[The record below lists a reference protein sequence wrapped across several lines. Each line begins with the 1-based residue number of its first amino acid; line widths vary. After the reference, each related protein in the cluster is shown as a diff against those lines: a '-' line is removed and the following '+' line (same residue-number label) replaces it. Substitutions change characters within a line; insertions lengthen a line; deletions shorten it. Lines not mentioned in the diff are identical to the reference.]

1 VKNNTVS
8 DPDILRFPHPVF
20 ASRLL
25 KKDVKQI
32 TLMGKKYVLYR
43 DNENRPVA
51 LPDVC
56 PHRGSLLSKGKRNG
70 SGELVCAYHAWR
82 INSTGQVTCPSVP
95 KRSCKIALLKTWEK
109 YGFIWIANADVPEE
123 DFPEF
128 ALPGYEMAG
137 GFSTLFKAPL
147 PVVLDNFSEIE
158 HAFQVHTFIGPQ
170 KKTLNTVNFSVDIQP
185 DKTFGYLSCT
195 YRHLPF
201 FMRCFF
207 GIRKNDLYH
216 NDWEFKFRP
225 LHGSYQ
231 NYWTSAANNERRPVS
246 FIVTSFLVPVTEKEV
261 NVQVFVQIKIENR
274 FLRLIAP
281 VLKWSTML
289 ITRFEIRADS
299 DIARFAPESSS
310 DGNLWRLTYLDKQ
323 IMANRK
329 RMDTIYFF
337 RDEGSD
343 ASYIP
348 VTNDKKVNMGT

>member
-1 VKNNTVS
+1 V
-8 DPDILRFPHPVF
+8 
-20 ASRLL
+20 
-25 KKDVKQI
+25 
-32 TLMGKKYVLYR
+32 
-43 DNENRPVA
+43 
-51 LPDVC
+51 
-56 PHRGSLLSKGKRNG
+56 
-70 SGELVCAYHAWR
+70 
-82 INSTGQVTCPSVP
+82 
-95 KRSCKIALLKTWEK
+95 LLKTWDK
-109 YGFIWIANADVPEE
+109 YGFIWIANANVPEE

-128 ALPGYEMAG
+128 TLPGYEMAG
-137 GFSTLFKAPL
+137 SFSTLFKAPL

-170 KKTLNTVNFSVDIQP
+170 KKTLNSVDFSVDIQP

-201 FMRCFF
+201 FMRAFF

-231 NYWTSAANNERRPVS
+231 NYWTDPANNKKRPVS
-246 FIVTSFLVPVTEKEV
+246 FIVTSFLVPVTENEV
-261 NVQVFVQIKIENR
+261 NVQVFVQVKIENR

-281 VLKWSTML
+281 ILKWSTML
-289 ITRFEIRADS
+289 ITRFEIKADS

-329 RMDTIYFF
+329 RMDTIYFYK
-337 RDEGSD
+337 DGGTD

-348 VTNDKKVNMGT
+348 VANDKKVNMDT